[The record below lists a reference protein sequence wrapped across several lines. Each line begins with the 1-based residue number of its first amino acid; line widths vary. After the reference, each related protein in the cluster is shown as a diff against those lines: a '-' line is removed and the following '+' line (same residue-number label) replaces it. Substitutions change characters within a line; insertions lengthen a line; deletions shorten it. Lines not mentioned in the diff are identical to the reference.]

1 MLTDEVTIKIAAGKG
16 GDGLASFRRE
26 KYIPHGGPDGGDGG
40 AGGDVIFK
48 VNPSV
53 NTLTFFSMKKDFH
66 AENGKS
72 GGSNRCTGADGEDLV
87 LEVPPG
93 TMIYEFVEPTE
104 DDTETGFKKKEEN
117 LIKISDL
124 INNSDEIIMAK
135 GGRGGWG
142 NVHFATP
149 THQTPREANK
159 GSLGESKTIKLELR
173 LIADVGIIG
182 LPNSGKS
189 TLLSRISNARPK
201 IANYPFTTLEPNLG
215 MINVDKT
222 FSFIA
227 ADIPGLI
234 EGASKG
240 RGLGINF
247 LKHIKRTNILVH
259 LIDANSNDFVSDYK
273 TIRDELKSY
282 DKSLAKKKEIVAINK
297 IETVEQKE
305 LITKTKTLRTKI
317 KKEPLLIS
325 AATGEGVQKLLYEI
339 KKKL

>member
-1 MLTDEVTIKIAAGKG
+1 MLTDEVTIKVAAGKG
-16 GDGLASFRRE
+16 GDGLVSFRRE

-53 NTLTFFSMKKDFH
+53 NTLTFFDMKKEFH

-72 GGSNRCTGADGEDLV
+72 GGSNRKTGADGDNLI
-87 LEVPPG
+87 LEVPSG
-93 TMIYEFVEPTE
+93 TMIFEYIEPDKET
-104 DDTETGFKKKEEN
+104 DDQEN
-117 LIKISDL
+117 LVKITDL
-124 INNSDEIIMAK
+124 INNSDEIVIAE

-149 THQTPREANK
+149 THQAPREANA
-159 GSLGESKTIKLELR
+159 GTPGEKKTIKLELR

-215 MINVDKT
+215 VIRVDKN

-234 EGASKG
+234 EGASAGK
-240 RGLGINF
+240 GLGIDF

-259 LIDANSNDFVSDYK
+259 LIDANSNDFVNDYQ

-282 DKSLAKKKEIVAINK
+282 DKSLAKKKEIIVINK
-297 IETVEQKE
+297 IETINQKDLEDKCKE
-305 LITKTKTLRTKI
+305 LKTKTK
-317 KKEPLLIS
+317 KKPLLIS
-325 AATGEGVQKLLYEI
+325 AATGEGVQNLIYEI